1 MNKKPSPLLSL
12 RGAAIMLM
20 TVLMMAFT
28 SAEVRANVMVRVAEE
43 VGSTRFYEDKVHSVH
58 VNVVRHAAMQTSRDP
73 EDWPLCDDGVVRIMA
88 PPAFSTRSRATDTPR
103 APPHQP
109 RAPPV
114 TA

>member
-1 MNKKPSPLLSL
+1 
-12 RGAAIMLM
+12 MLM

-43 VGSTRFYEDKVHSVH
+43 AGTSRFYEDKAHAVH
-58 VNVVRHAAMQTSRDP
+58 VNVVRLAALQTSRDP
-73 EDWPLCDDGVVRIMA
+73 EEWPLLDDAACVISA
-88 PPAFSTRSRATDTPR
+88 PPAFGTRSRANMAPR